1 MSTLQNKYNEL
12 EEKLSRIIIRISENQ
27 QIINNIK
34 NENQNLTEESEAAR
48 QELEMWKNKHRALAM
63 SQKILN
69 KEDNNELKKEI
80 NELVREI
87 DFCIGYINGK

>member
-34 NENQNLTEESEAAR
+34 NENKKLKEESEAAR
-48 QELEMWKNKHRALAM
+48 LELEMWN
-63 SQKILN
+63 
-69 KEDNNELKKEI
+69 
-80 NELVREI
+80 
-87 DFCIGYINGK
+87 